1 MLNAWWNTTV
11 LNEVWGAA
19 NLFHTPDLAL
29 QNDTRNSIRM
39 KNHSNVVNGKLVDSP
54 ETFESFNPATLQS
67 IGRVSVSTG
76 EDVDAA
82 VVAARAAQPAWA
94 ALGDD
99 ARKSALQHV
108 ADVLKENAEYLA
120 SWITRE
126 QGKPLGGVGP
136 DQIPGSRFEMWGCE
150 VWTRV
155 SACLDLPP
163 EVVFEDDTR
172 RDVMH
177 RQPYGVVAAIAPWNW
192 PLLIAIWQIIP
203 ALRAGNTVVVKPSEL
218 TSIGTLEMVRFIA
231 EVLPAGVVN
240 TVSGD
245 GKVGALLTSHQ
256 GVDKILFTGS
266 TATGARITAVAAATV
281 TPTIMELGG
290 NDAAIVLPDADP
302 KAIAQGLF
310 WGAFLNLGQ
319 TCACIKRLYVPES
332 LHDEVVSELKAIAE
346 ALPMGDGMSADVAV
360 GPIQNR
366 AQFEKVSSLVEAARS
381 EGGVIECGGVAPSGP
396 GYFYP
401 ITLVTGLKDGAR
413 LVDEEQFGPVLPIV
427 KYADLN
433 EAINSANRLHVG
445 LGASVWSSD
454 VDRAAEVAIG
464 IRAGTV
470 WVNQHGAI
478 HPMVPFG
485 GIKGSGWGVE
495 FGLDGLKAMSQ
506 PHVISI
512 KK

>member
-1 MLNAWWNTTV
+1 
-11 LNEVWGAA
+11 
-19 NLFHTPDLAL
+19 
-29 QNDTRNSIRM
+29 M
-39 KNHSNVVNGKLVDSP
+39 KEHLNVVNGKLVDST
-54 ETFESFNPATLQS
+54 EFFESLNPATAQP
-67 IGRVSVSTG
+67 IGRAPVSTR
-76 EDVDAA
+76 EQVDAA
-82 VVAARAAQPAWA
+82 VAAARAAQPQWA
-94 ALGDD
+94 ALSDE
-99 ARKSALQHV
+99 ARKSALQRI

-126 QGKPLGGVGP
+126 QGKPLGGIGP
-136 DQIPGSRFEMWGCE
+136 DQVPGSRFEMWGCE

-155 SACLDLPP
+155 PASLDLPP

-192 PLLIAIWQIIP
+192 PLLIAIWQIVP
-203 ALRAGNTVVVKPSEL
+203 ALRAGNTIVVKPSEL
-218 TSIGTLEMVRFIA
+218 TTIGTLEMVRLMA

-240 TVSGD
+240 TVSG
-245 GKVGALLTSHQ
+245 GGTVGTMLTAHRD
-256 GVDKILFTGS
+256 VDKILFTGS
-266 TATGARITAVAAATV
+266 TATGARISAVAAETV
-281 TPTIMELGG
+281 TPTTMELGG

-310 WGAFLNLGQ
+310 WGAFLNMGQ
-319 TCACIKRLYVPES
+319 TCACIKRLYVPDV
-332 LHDEVVSELKAIAE
+332 LHDEVVAELKAIAE
-346 ALPMGDGMSADVAV
+346 ALPMGNGMTAGVAI
-360 GPIQNR
+360 GPIQN
-366 AQFEKVSSLVEAARS
+366 QKQYDKVVSLVDAALA
-381 EGGVIECGGVAPSGP
+381 EGGRIECGATSSSLP

-401 ITLVTGLKDGAR
+401 ITLVTGLRDGAR

-427 KYADLN
+427 RYRELDD
-433 EAINSANRLHVG
+433 AIASANRLDVG

-454 VDRAAEVAIG
+454 SDRAAHVATK